1 MNSKRSLVEKEKDND
16 ELTLLQMRDSQTRKH
31 NKMRLNPRH
40 SRFMGTYVAVNMKSI
55 NDENKLI
62 VHKQARNV
70 ADLLDDSSKKVIK
83 KGKNKLVFESEQER
97 KSVLFIRVILKQ
109 FCSAFMNESYGPF
122 FKNLKDLM
130 NRKKF
135 EDDETCYFYWLVQ
148 FFTEFV
154 RNSDYDEIKKI
165 SLVK

>member
-1 MNSKRSLVEKEKDND
+1 
-16 ELTLLQMRDSQTRKH
+16 
-31 NKMRLNPRH
+31 
-40 SRFMGTYVAVNMKSI
+40 MGTYVALNMKSI

-62 VHKQARNV
+62 VHKKPHNV
-70 ADLLDDSSKKVIK
+70 TDLLDDSSKRVIK

-109 FCSAFMNESYGPF
+109 FCSGFMNESYGVF

-130 NRKKF
+130 NRKKL

-154 RNSDYDEIKKI
+154 RNSDYDESKKI